1 MVHLTSSSEIK
12 VSWREMIELGRKII
26 RERMPLNGVVWFVDQ
41 KSIRVETKYSLRIC
55 SLGIQE
61 VQ

>member
-1 MVHLTSSSEIK
+1 MHLTSSSEIK